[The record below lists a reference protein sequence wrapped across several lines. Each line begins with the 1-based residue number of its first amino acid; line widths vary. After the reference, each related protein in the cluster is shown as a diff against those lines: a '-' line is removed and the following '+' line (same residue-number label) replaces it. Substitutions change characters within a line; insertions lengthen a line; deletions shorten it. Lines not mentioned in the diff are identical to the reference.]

1 MSIAK
6 FEILQKV
13 VELGSLTK
21 AADALGFTQSG
32 ISHAISSLEHEFGL
46 ELLVRNRSGVRLT
59 IDGERVFKHIR
70 ELLRA
75 NGQLKEEVAAIH
87 GLETGTVRIGTFTSV
102 SVHWLPGIIKTF
114 QQDYPSIEIKLAE
127 GDYTEI
133 ESWLLDGTID
143 CGFMSLPTLDS
154 LLVTPLKQDKMLCL
168 LPKDHPLAAQPSIRY
183 ADLAHEP
190 FIMPKP
196 GGDYD
201 MRRLLAK
208 QSLTPPVRFE
218 AADDYAII
226 AMVEHGLGVSILPEM
241 IVTGRKHGVVARELE
256 DASCRSLGIAT
267 PSYVSPAAGKFITY
281 VQRWLADWREQEIH
295 T

>member
-168 LPKDHPLAAQPSIRY
+168 LPKDHPLAAQPFIRY